1 MTTKPR
7 LVIVGSGWAGFYLAE
22 NIDLNAYAVTL
33 ISPRRTS
40 AFTPLLASAAVGL
53 FNFYLAEEPVRSKSR
68 AALRFI
74 KANVLDV
81 DFDGKTCRC
90 APAFDED
97 PKLAKEEFDIEYD
110 HLILAPGC
118 MPNTF
123 GTPGVDE
130 NAIFIKNVSDAMKVR
145 KQLFDLLEK
154 ASLPHVSE
162 ERARAL
168 LHIAIV
174 GGGPTGIELTAELS
188 DLCESDLKEMYPDV
202 VKYVSISIYDVAPNI
217 LSAYDAKLHEYA
229 TKQLVKRNIDVSPST
244 LIEKVDSDAIYIKGK
259 GRVPTSLLIWA
270 TGNKQVPLIEKL
282 AVKLPSKG
290 LKRIITDDKCRV
302 FTSSNPD
309 HLHDGV
315 FAIGDAADIEGASLP
330 TTAEVAC
337 QKAKYL
343 VHNLNLLSSKRANDM
358 FKTPFT
364 YQQKQLVSYIGQ
376 HDGVIAGRGPNDP
389 GWTGKTAWLSWRSG
403 SIMWNRN
410 WRSRFAIMLTWVL
423 NFLFGKEIAKI

>member
-1 MTTKPR
+1 MTKPR
-7 LVIVGSGWAGFYLAE
+7 LVVVGSGWAGFYIAE
-22 NIDLNAYAVTL
+22 HIDLNAYQVTL

-68 AALRFI
+68 SALKFI

-81 DFDGKTCRC
+81 DFNSKSCRC

-97 PKLAKEEFDIEYD
+97 PKLAMQEFDVEYD
-110 HLILAPGC
+110 YLVLTPGC

-123 GTPGVDE
+123 GTPGVEE

-145 KQLFDLLEK
+145 KRLFDLLEM

-168 LHIAIV
+168 LHVAIV
-174 GGGPTGIELTAELS
+174 GGGPTGIELTAELD
-188 DLCESDLKEMYPDV
+188 DLCKNELKDLYPEV
-202 VKYVSISIYDVAPNI
+202 VKYVSISIYDVAPHI

-229 TKQLVKRNIDVSPST
+229 TKQLQKRDIDVAPNT
-244 LIEKVDSDAIYIKGK
+244 RIEGVDEEAIYIKDK
-259 GRVPTSLLIWA
+259 GRIPTGMLIWA

-282 AVKLPSKG
+282 DVKLPEKG
-290 LKRIITDDKCRV
+290 LKRILTDNHCRA
-302 FTSSNPD
+302 FTSKVSDELN
-309 HLHDGV
+309 HDV

-330 TTAEVAC
+330 TTAEVAV
-337 QKAKYL
+337 QKARYL
-343 VHNLNLLSSKRANDM
+343 VDNLNLINGTRANEM
-358 FKTPFT
+358 FKVPFE
-364 YQQKQLVSYIGQ
+364 YQQKRLVSYIGQ

-403 SIMWNRN
+403 SILWNRN
-410 WRSRFAIMLTWVL
+410 WRSRVAIMITWVL